1 MKTRALIVLPIV
13 ALLGACNTTG
23 PGPVPPSPISV
34 LPDSIKS
41 AVLATC
47 GVVLTAQSLSQLKI
61 QYGELSREYE
71 RAKTEHEALMKK
83 RETTDRQL
91 ERQRTSAEA
100 RYDIITPP
108 TAAKASLV
116 SALVKRGGM
125 GLMVGFSLALLAAAY
140 LEVRRILIMR
150 GHI

>member
-47 GVVLTAQSLSQLKI
+47 GVVLTAQSLSQLLPLFN
-61 QYGELSREYE
+61 G
-71 RAKTEHEALMKK
+71 
-83 RETTDRQL
+83 TTAQVASFAASVCSTL
-91 ERQRTSAEA
+91 
-100 RYDIITPP
+100 
-108 TAAKASLV
+108 TATAQG
-116 SALVKRGGM
+116 RGGKQMVSGNFM
-125 GLMVGFSLALLAAAY
+125 G
-140 LEVRRILIMR
+140 RRIVGVKVR
-150 GHI
+150 